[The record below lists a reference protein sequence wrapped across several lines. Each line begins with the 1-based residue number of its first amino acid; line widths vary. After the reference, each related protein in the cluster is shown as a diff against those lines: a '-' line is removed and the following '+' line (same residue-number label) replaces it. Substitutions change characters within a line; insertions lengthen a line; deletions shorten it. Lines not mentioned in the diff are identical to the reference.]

1 MHCCDGHRKQ
11 EEVSDKPQSLR
22 REGVFSQFT
31 EAFKTNLAT
40 LEKGSRSDFS
50 KRNQKEVLS
59 QPTVAKPLV
68 VLRLRSDSVTF
79 VLKKIVLYL
88 LSFFSSLLVKGLD

>member
-1 MHCCDGHRKQ
+1 MHCCDGHRTQ

-40 LEKGSRSDFS
+40 LEKGLQIRFS

-68 VLRLRSDSVTF
+68 VLRLMSDAVAF
-79 VLKKIVLYL
+79 VMKNIVLYL
-88 LSFFSSLLVKGLD
+88 CSLFPLLVKGLD